1 MRRDLSQEKL
11 NNSKSYLT
19 RGGGFEREEEERERE
34 RER

>member
-19 RGGGFEREEEERERE
+19 RGGGFEREEEEKRK
-34 RER
+34 